1 MCIRDSESG
10 GDQSGECGPLFFGG
24 CGVVFKVDPSGNE
37 TVLHTFTG
45 PDGAVPAGLL
55 MDKKGTLYG
64 ITLNGGFESQNCQR
78 PYFPGWGTVF
88 QISMCD

>member
-1 MCIRDSESG
+1 M
-10 GDQSGECGPLFFGG
+10 
-24 CGVVFKVDPSGNE
+24 VFKVDPSGNE

-64 ITLNGGFESQNCQR
+64 FTLNGGFEGQNC
-78 PYFPGWGTVF
+78 PYGGCGVVF
-88 QISMCD
+88 KLSMCDKHDGEGDCED